1 METRNHYSAFIS
13 YRHLEN
19 DQRAAEQLQS
29 LLENYRQPKGVANGK
44 RIGRIFRDTS
54 ELPASRDLDRALE
67 EALLDSDY
75 LILILSEKTK
85 DSKWCMEE
93 LRRFKEAHG
102 GSIREVLPVLVS
114 GEPEEVFPEE
124 LRCEERTVS
133 EPSGGERR
141 VIVEVEPVCADIRAG
156 SAREQKKRLRTE
168 FLRLA
173 APMLGVGFDDLYRRQ
188 YRRRRRLTAWILSG
202 CFALLLLLL
211 GVIGTAYLRVSSSE
225 RQIFRQMVL
234 GHVEAGLHA
243 SSAGDGEEAMA
254 YFAKALSEDPEN
266 KMAQVGALVQLQR
279 QAWLYEIGETEE
291 EKKDPVMPP
300 AFLAEN
306 MTMISWPETGH
317 GVFAFAGE
325 NTVCVWLSETDAYYA
340 LARVSQE
347 YRSDPGRLR
356 AAAIMTEDSATIVLQ
371 EGKYA
376 AFFWGDGDP
385 KKAGFHT
392 CTLSHVYD
400 LEKEDLFNNRA
411 DVFLP
416 GYPYAAEELAF
427 LENGCKPGLPKADME
442 LGPCR
447 PGIWSCPGAGFVVRY
462 FDTVMALTPKN
473 GVWDSRKTFSSYV
486 QDIALSPA
494 FEGYAVVTASRWS
507 RGTRG
512 NIVSAFSNYGIL
524 RGESAEEPRFAYRS
538 LCFDNTGNYLLWADT
553 GVLQMLNSNE
563 LGTAA
568 APLYIHDIES
578 ASVTQED
585 QILLKTKEKTL
596 LYDAVGFRCDTEQT
610 YTQKMLAVDLERRP
624 DLRGYTPPREY
635 SEDGE
640 IVSACSFDGGFA
652 VLVPGNVVLIY
663 LDGQTE
669 PAAVVELEHGDNV
682 ANGLAVSPEGWLCA
696 VSFSQTVSNLEEGKK
711 SFWAVEIWNW
721 KENRCLAD
729 LGNRLR
735 YGTDQVFAP
744 RFPEPNLLCYCENN
758 KVRTILLDA
767 ETPDEETVAALQELA
782 GIRLDDSQT
791 LQKTA
796 PHFPGRLGN
805 WEQYVHSFK
814 PLAKAAGNQD

>member
-1 METRNHYSAFIS
+1 M
-13 YRHLEN
+13 
-19 DQRAAEQLQS
+19 
-29 LLENYRQPKGVANGK
+29 
-44 RIGRIFRDTS
+44 
-54 ELPASRDLDRALE
+54 
-67 EALLDSDY
+67 
-75 LILILSEKTK
+75 
-85 DSKWCMEE
+85 
-93 LRRFKEAHG
+93 
-102 GSIREVLPVLVS
+102 
-114 GEPEEVFPEE
+114 
-124 LRCEERTVS
+124 
-133 EPSGGERR
+133 
-141 VIVEVEPVCADIRAG
+141 
-156 SAREQKKRLRTE
+156 
-168 FLRLA
+168 
-173 APMLGVGFDDLYRRQ
+173 
-188 YRRRRRLTAWILSG
+188 
-202 CFALLLLLL
+202 
-211 GVIGTAYLRVSSSE
+211 
-225 RQIFRQMVL
+225 
-234 GHVEAGLHA
+234 
-243 SSAGDGEEAMA
+243 
-254 YFAKALSEDPEN
+254 
-266 KMAQVGALVQLQR
+266 
-279 QAWLYEIGETEE
+279 
-291 EKKDPVMPP
+291 
-300 AFLAEN
+300 
-306 MTMISWPETGH
+306 
-317 GVFAFAGE
+317 
-325 NTVCVWLSETDAYYA
+325 
-340 LARVSQE
+340 
-347 YRSDPGRLR
+347 
-356 AAAIMTEDSATIVLQ
+356 
-371 EGKYA
+371 
-376 AFFWGDGDP
+376 
-385 KKAGFHT
+385 
-392 CTLSHVYD
+392 
-400 LEKEDLFNNRA
+400 
-411 DVFLP
+411 
-416 GYPYAAEELAF
+416 
-427 LENGCKPGLPKADME
+427 
-442 LGPCR
+442 
-447 PGIWSCPGAGFVVRY
+447 
-462 FDTVMALTPKN
+462 
-473 GVWDSRKTFSSYV
+473 WDSRKTFSSYV

>member
-29 LLENYRQPKGVANGK
+29 LLENYRQPKGVADGK

-156 SAREQKKRLRTE
+156 SAGPSLADRVVAINMMGTAVVLMICLLTLLMKEDYLVDVALIYTMLS
-168 FLRLA
+168 FLAVIVLTRIY
-173 APMLGVGFDDLYRRQ
+173 LGV
-188 YRRRRRLTAWILSG
+188 WK
-202 CFALLLLLL
+202 
-211 GVIGTAYLRVSSSE
+211 E
-225 RQIFRQMVL
+225 R
-234 GHVEAGLHA
+234 HA
-243 SSAGDGEEAMA
+243 RERKAVSAGDGEEAMA